1 MALSLFDG
9 VALCA
14 KCCDSHLQRAPA
26 LRITNID
33 LFLISR
39 RAPHE
44 KSLSPEQ
51 PENKIVG

>member
-1 MALSLFDG
+1 VALSLFDG